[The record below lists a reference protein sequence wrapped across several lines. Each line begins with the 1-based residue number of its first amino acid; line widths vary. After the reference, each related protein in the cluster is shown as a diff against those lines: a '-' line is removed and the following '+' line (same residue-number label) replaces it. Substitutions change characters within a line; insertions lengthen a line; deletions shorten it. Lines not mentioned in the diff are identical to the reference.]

1 MEEEYHYVGF
11 DIHKKTI
18 AICVMDERGHIKEQR
33 SIRSTPAGLKSWLT
47 HEAPRRWKG
56 GMEATLFT
64 DWVYDVMHEYN
75 EDIEV
80 GNPMALKYISSMKRK
95 NDRLDAKK
103 MANLLR
109 CDMFPGI
116 HMLSKEMRM
125 LRRLVRYRNFVVRE
139 ITRFKNYTTTQLM
152 GLGIEYNSR
161 KIHGKKY
168 FARLLKEVEIPEEAL
183 HILTMDRHAIDFL
196 QGVERGIKRRLL
208 SNEALCARLH
218 RLLTIPGV
226 GLITALSW
234 SLEVGDPHRFPSL
247 NKAVSYCGLCSAERE
262 SGGKVR
268 RGPLS
273 KHRNK
278 HLQWVLLEASKL
290 GVQHNPR
297 LAEVYEKTYRHH
309 NHNAATIAVARRMAA
324 FLLAL
329 DKRNTVYDPAHS
341 CSPPIKG

>member
-1 MEEEYHYVGF
+1 MREDYHYVGF

-18 AICVMDERGHIKEQR
+18 ALCVMDERGHVEDRRTIHA
-33 SIRSTPAGLKSWLT
+33 TPARLRYWLK
-47 HEAPRRWKG
+47 HEAPPRWKG

-64 DWVYDVMHEYN
+64 DWVYDMMYEYN
-75 EDIEV
+75 KEIEV

-95 NDRLDAKK
+95 NDHLDAKK

-109 CDMFPGI
+109 CDTFPGI
-116 HMLSKEMRM
+116 HMLSREMRM
-125 LRRLVRYRNFVVRE
+125 LRRLLRYRNFVVRE

-161 KIHGKKY
+161 KIHGKNY
-168 FARLLKEVEIPEEAL
+168 FARLLEEAEIPEEAI
-183 HILTMDRHAIDFL
+183 HILKMDRHAIDVL
-196 QGVERGIKRRLL
+196 QGVERHIKRSLL
-208 SNEALCARLH
+208 SNAELRERLH

-226 GLITALSW
+226 GLITALTW

-247 NKAVSYCGLCSAERE
+247 NKAISYCGLCSAERE
-262 SGGKVR
+262 SGGMVR

-278 HLQWVLLEASKL
+278 HLQWVLIEASKV
-290 GVQHNPR
+290 GVHYNER
-297 LAEVYEKTYRHH
+297 LAAVYEKTIRHH
-309 NHNAATIAVARRMAA
+309 HHNAATIAVARRMGA

-329 DKRNTVYDPAHS
+329 DKEGTVYDPAHS
-341 CSPPIKG
+341 CSPR

>member
-1 MEEEYHYVGF
+1 MKEDYHYVGF

-18 AICVMDERGHIKEQR
+18 ALCVMDEQGHIKEQR
-33 SIRSTPAGLKSWLT
+33 SIRATPTRLKYWLK

-64 DWVYDVMHEYN
+64 DWVYDVMYESN
-75 EDIEV
+75 EEIEV

-125 LRRLVRYRNFVVRE
+125 LRRLLRYRNFVVRE

-161 KIHGKKY
+161 KVHGKKY
-168 FARLLKEVEIPEEAL
+168 FARLLRDAEIPEEAI

-196 QGVERGIKRRLL
+196 QGVERTIKRTLL
-208 SNEALCARLH
+208 SNEALCERLH

-247 NKAVSYCGLCSAERE
+247 NRAISYCGLCSAERE
-262 SGGKVR
+262 SGGNVR

-278 HLQWVLLEASKL
+278 YLQWVLLEASKL
-290 GVQHNPR
+290 GVQYNPR
-297 LAEVYEKTYRHH
+297 LAAVYEKTIRHH
-309 NHNAATIAVARRMAA
+309 NHNAATISVARRMVA

-329 DKRNTVYDPAHS
+329 DKGNTVYDPTHS
-341 CSPPIKG
+341 CSPT